1 MKFGIAIIAAL
12 VIFLSPSVNGAES
25 DVVRVFDKKTQMS
38 GEKVM
43 EYLKQ
48 ADLEKYGFKKTV
60 EESTETDENGKITKK
75 TTIYYLVTDDCSR
88 VWFWESILEQRLP
101 AELRNSKLAS
111 TIVKEVKDRITG
123 RKTKTCKVGLE
134 IHPNRCSGKACG
146 NDRGKR
152 GIAGAMHFFC
162 WSASINYAN

>member
-1 MKFGIAIIAAL
+1 MKFGIAIIVAL

-38 GEKVM
+38 GEKVL
-43 EYLKQ
+43 EILEK

-60 EESTETDENGKITKK
+60 EQSTKTDENGKIVKK
-75 TTIYYLVTDDCSR
+75 TTIYYLATDDCSR

-101 AELRNSKLAS
+101 AELRNSKFAS

-134 IHPNRCSGKACG
+134 IHPKRCLG
-146 NDRGKR
+146 NNSGKR
-152 GIAGAMHFFC
+152 GIADCSWHLVC
-162 WSASINYAN
+162 WAASIKYTD